1 MNGKTLRMIALGL
14 GGLVVALALVVGAFA
29 LAGQQIAQPA
39 GVPIFTTST
48 TPSPTPGD
56 DRTASPSPER
66 QRTDSPSPSVDDH
79 GGGTGESTLGGS
91 SGSDDG
97 AAREVTTP
105 RAQAR
110 TTRGAVR
117 ATHRAPDRARAS
129 TVTTDPGSL
138 THP

>member
-1 MNGKTLRMIALGL
+1 MNGKTLRVIALGL
-14 GGLVVALALVVGAFA
+14 GGLVAALALVVGAFA

-66 QRTDSPSPSVDDH
+66 ERTESPSPSVDDH

-97 AAREVTTP
+97 
-105 RAQAR
+105 
-110 TTRGAVR
+110 G
-117 ATHRAPDRARAS
+117 
-129 TVTTDPGSL
+129 GSGG
-138 THP
+138 HDSSGSNDSGSGPSDSSGSGSGSGEHGDD